1 MAGVLA
7 ALRPE
12 SHRGD
17 QVAAGAVVLTVAIY
31 VLEMRFANTWGA
43 GIRFVIDALA
53 LFAVAALAV
62 QSEVEG
68 ERPRAYQSVL
78 YIATFFLAAI
88 TLNNLAD
95 ILGADDPPNASGTIV
110 WIALL
115 LLALCAW
122 FAARRN
128 SAVMT
133 LLGAISFAF
142 AVEAFIDWVFDPHG
156 LSTFRW
162 ILLLLV
168 LGFTLASLSARGDR
182 PRHAVQLVNAA
193 GLAAVALGVSFAPE
207 TIITFNGIQVHGVGA
222 GWELFLLAC
231 GFGLCAYAAV
241 DRERGPAYLGVIVLA
256 LFVLLAAPPGRDGA
270 SLIGW
275 PIVLLLLAGGMLAI
289 GLRPSHPLPPSPDAG
304 GPPPPPPAPMPV
316 APEPVAPQPESPTD
330 SLFNDPPTKPPGNED
345 PTEVDDR

>member
-1 MAGVLA
+1 VAAVLA

-12 SHRGD
+12 PHRGD

-31 VLEMRFANTWGA
+31 VLEARFAHTWGA

-53 LFAVAALAV
+53 AVAVGALAV
-62 QSEVEG
+62 QSPMEG

-78 YIATFFLAAI
+78 YVATFFLAAV

-95 ILGADDPPNASGTIV
+95 ILGADDPPQASGTIV

-115 LLALCAW
+115 LLALCVW
-122 FAARRN
+122 FATRRN
-128 SAVMT
+128 SAIMT
-133 LLGAISFAF
+133 LLGAASFAF

-156 LSTFRW
+156 LTTLRW

-193 GLAAVALGVSFAPE
+193 GLSAVALAVSFAPE
-207 TIITFNGIQVHGVGA
+207 ALITFDGVRPRGVGA

-231 GFGLCAYAAV
+231 GFGLVAYSAV
-241 DRERGPAYLGVIVLA
+241 DREPGPGYIGALVLV
-256 LFVLLAAPPGRDGA
+256 LFVLIAGPAGRDGA

-275 PIVLLLLAGGMLAI
+275 PIVLLLMAGGMLAI
-289 GLRPSHPLPPSPDAG
+289 GLRPSHPLPPAPDAAA
-304 GPPPPPPAPMPV
+304 PPPPPPTPMTPS
-316 APEPVAPQPESPTD
+316 ESPTD
-330 SLFNDPPTKPPGNED
+330 HLFADPDPPTETLGGDD
-345 PTEVDDR
+345 PTEVQDR

>member
-1 MAGVLA
+1 MAGVLE

-12 SHRGD
+12 PHRGD
-17 QVAAGAVVLTVAIY
+17 QVAAGVVVLTTAIY
-31 VLEMRFANTWGA
+31 VLEERFAHTWGA

-53 LFAVAALAV
+53 LFAVGALAV
-62 QSEVEG
+62 QSPVEG

-78 YIATFFLAAI
+78 YIATFFLAAL
-88 TLNNLAD
+88 TLRNLAD
-95 ILGADDPPNASGTIV
+95 ILGADNPPQASGTVV

-115 LLALCAW
+115 LCALCIW
-122 FAARRN
+122 FATRRN

-168 LGFTLASLSARGDR
+168 LAFTLASLSARGDR
-182 PRHAVQLVNAA
+182 PRHAVQLVNAG
-193 GLAAVALGVSFAPE
+193 GLSAVALGLTFAF
-207 TIITFNGIQVHGVGA
+207 TTLITLNGVPIGSGAGA

-241 DRERGPAYLGVIVLA
+241 DRERGPAYLGVAVLA
-256 LFVLLAAPPGRDGA
+256 LFVAIAGPPARDGA

-275 PIVLLLLAGGMLAI
+275 PIVLLLMAGGMLAI
-289 GLRPSHPLPPSPDAG
+289 GLRPSRPLPPPPDAG
-304 GPPPPPPAPMPV
+304 APPPPPPAPMP
-316 APEPVAPQPESPTD
+316 PPTESTPTD
-330 SLFNDPPTKPPGNED
+330 RLFTRDDED
-345 PTEVDDR
+345 PTEVHDR

>member
-12 SHRGD
+12 PHRGD
-17 QVAAGAVVLTVAIY
+17 QVAAGAVVLTTAIY
-31 VLEMRFANTWGA
+31 VLEARFANTWGA

-62 QSEVEG
+62 QSPVEG

-78 YIATFFLAAI
+78 YIATFFLAAV
-88 TLNNLAD
+88 TLNNVAD
-95 ILGADDPPNASGTIV
+95 ILGADNPPQASGTVV

-115 LLALCAW
+115 LVALCAW

-133 LLGAISFAF
+133 LLGAVSFGF

-156 LSTFRW
+156 LTTFRW

-168 LGFTLASLSARGDR
+168 LAFTLASLSARGDR

-193 GLAAVALGVSFAPE
+193 GLSAVALGVSFAPE
-207 TIITFNGIQVHGVGA
+207 ALITFNGAQLRGVGA

-241 DRERGPAYLGVIVLA
+241 DRERGPAYLGVVVLV
-256 LFVLLAAPPGRDGA
+256 LFVLIAGPSGRDGA

-275 PIVLLLLAGGMLAI
+275 PLVLILLAGAMLAI

-304 GPPPPPPAPMPV
+304 GPPPPPPAPMP
-316 APEPVAPQPESPTD
+316 APPHSESQSPTD
-330 SLFNDPPTKPPGNED
+330 SLFNDPPTEQVGGED

>member
-1 MAGVLA
+1 MAGVLE

-12 SHRGD
+12 PHRGD
-17 QVAAGAVVLTVAIY
+17 QVAAGVVVLTTAIY
-31 VLEMRFANTWGA
+31 VLEERFAHTWGA

-53 LFAVAALAV
+53 LFAVGALAV
-62 QSEVEG
+62 QSPVEG

-88 TLNNLAD
+88 TLRNLAD
-95 ILGADDPPNASGTIV
+95 IFGADHPPQASGTVV

-115 LLALCAW
+115 LLVLCVW
-122 FAARRN
+122 FATRRN

-133 LLGAISFAF
+133 LLGAVSFAF

-156 LSTFRW
+156 LTTFRW

-168 LGFTLASLSARGDR
+168 LAFTLASLSARGDR
-182 PRHAVQLVNAA
+182 PRHAVQLVNAG
-193 GLAAVALGVSFAPE
+193 GLSAVVLGLTFAF
-207 TIITFNGIQVHGVGA
+207 TTLITLNGVPIGGGTGA

-241 DRERGPAYLGVIVLA
+241 DRERGPAYLGVVVLV
-256 LFVLLAAPPGRDGA
+256 LFVAIAGPPGRDGA

-275 PIVLLLLAGGMLAI
+275 PIVLLLMAGGMLAI
-289 GLRPSHPLPPSPDAG
+289 GLRPSRPLPPPPDAG
-304 GPPPPPPAPMPV
+304 APPPPPPAPMP
-316 APEPVAPQPESPTD
+316 PPTESTPTD
-330 SLFNDPPTKPPGNED
+330 RLFTRDDD
-345 PTEVDDR
+345 PTEIQ